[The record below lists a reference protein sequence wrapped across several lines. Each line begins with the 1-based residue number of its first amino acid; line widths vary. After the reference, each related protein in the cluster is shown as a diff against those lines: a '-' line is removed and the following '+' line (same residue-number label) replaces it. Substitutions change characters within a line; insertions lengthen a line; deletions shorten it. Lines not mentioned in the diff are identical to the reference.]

1 MQVSEGCGADTLND
15 NVIELKED
23 VDKIMNKNTCEE
35 YMMFNK
41 KNTKSD

>member
-23 VDKIMNKNTCEE
+23 VNKIMNENTCEE
-35 YMMFNK
+35 YMTINLWS
-41 KNTKSD
+41 TSD